1 MSVLWEF
8 VSNGACLLCSCTVL
22 EVNMVGGR
30 DFTNALLIVTAR
42 YAISMVYDEGGDE
55 KALPHSRLLLS
66 SSVTRLHF

>member
-1 MSVLWEF
+1 
-8 VSNGACLLCSCTVL
+8 
-22 EVNMVGGR
+22 MVGGR